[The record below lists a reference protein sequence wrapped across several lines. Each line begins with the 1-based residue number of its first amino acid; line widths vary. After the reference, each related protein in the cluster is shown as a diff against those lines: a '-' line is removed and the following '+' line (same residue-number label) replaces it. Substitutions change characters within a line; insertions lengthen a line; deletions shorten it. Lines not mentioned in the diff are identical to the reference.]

1 MIIGDKAAS
10 RQSRTAPGP
19 GGAAVP
25 AGEVEY
31 QTPGGGGARLTLRL
45 EVNHRAPGLLDA
57 KDQTWELMQRTQAP
71 NQRVQVVE
79 GRRTTL
85 SLDPR
90 GNRAQY
96 RVRLGQCLLLTASA
110 IGGGDPG
117 ATAESAA
124 RAPRWSQL
132 ENAVGSR

>member
-10 RQSRTAPGP
+10 RQSRTEPGP

-31 QTPGGGGARLTLRL
+31 QTPGGGARLTLRL
-45 EVNHRAPGLLDA
+45 ELDPRAHGLLDA
-57 KDQTWELMQRTQAP
+57 KETTWELMQRTQAP

-79 GRRTTL
+79 GRRTEL

-90 GNRAQY
+90 CKRAQY
-96 RVRLGQCLLLTASA
+96 RVRLGQGLLLTASA
-110 IGGGDPG
+110 IGGEDPG

-124 RAPRWSQL
+124 RALR
-132 ENAVGSR
+132 